1 MGRKKKHED
10 IISQIYNQITKIK
23 IKNKR
28 GYPILMVSGE
38 LSSILMNSNYNSWH
52 KCETSSLDMQLS
64 QAQGVSI
71 TIG

>member
-1 MGRKKKHED
+1 MRISYHKY
-10 IISQIYNQITKIK
+10 IIKSQKNKN
-23 IKNKR
+23 KNKR

-64 QAQGVSI
+64 QAKGVSI

>member
-1 MGRKKKHED
+1 MRISYHKYIIKSQKKK
-10 IISQIYNQITKIK
+10 KK
-23 IKNKR
+23 KR

>member
-1 MGRKKKHED
+1 MRISYHKY
-10 IISQIYNQITKIK
+10 IIKSQENKN
-23 IKNKR
+23 KNKR